1 MEKRA
6 FQLVKM
12 LCLKVMSALK
22 EIADLLYKLIF
33 LMLNAEEL
41 KKDLDTL
48 QRWEQT
54 SFMEFNLDKCE
65 VNNISNER

>member
-1 MEKRA
+1 ME
-6 FQLVKM
+6 
-12 LCLKVMSALK
+12 
-22 EIADLLYKLIF
+22 
-33 LMLNAEEL
+33 NAEEL
-41 KKDLDTL
+41 KKNLDTL